1 MYLGSKIF
9 RGAGV
14 FGKKIKF
21 ESGNIGNILGRL
33 FVLFILKKITNNI

>member
-9 RGAGV
+9 KGAGV

-21 ESGNIGNILGRL
+21 ESGNTGNVLGNSL
-33 FVLFILKKITNNI
+33 ILFIEFKNNK